1 MTLVVAG
8 SMLAAA
14 CGGDETPAYEASGVV
29 GVTTAVVQLGGLRDV
44 ASVPGLIVASAAAD
58 LTVYAQEAAEIA
70 ELPKKVNDPVA
81 IGDVL
86 VRFDIAS
93 LTQELA
99 ALQLEVIEATSR
111 LDRARSD
118 LTRQASLFERGITSR
133 NAHDAARLE
142 QSAAESHLGI
152 TKARL
157 EALQTGQN
165 RAVVRA
171 TFPGLVL
178 EVWHQEGDAVRADN
192 SDPILRVVDPTR
204 VQVAVQLPVAQLA
217 RIVPGQTATVRAI
230 AGAMDEAAT
239 VVAKSQG
246 VDPSAPTGEVRL
258 GFVSPATLPLNAPV
272 SAQILLDQRTN
283 VLIVPT
289 AAVGR
294 DDMGPFVMVAGSDNL
309 AHRRN
314 VRVGLATPQFT
325 QIAEGVSEG
334 EHVILSCLQ
343 EVVDQTPIV
352 VAQ

>member
-14 CGGDETPAYEASGVV
+14 CGGDDTPAYEASGVV

-58 LTVYAQEAAEIA
+58 LTVYAQESAEIA

-111 LDRARSD
+111 LDRAKSD

-178 EVWHQEGDAVRADN
+178 EVWHQEGDPVRPDS

-204 VQVAVQLPVAQLA
+204 VQVAVQLPVSQLA

-246 VDPSAPTGEVRL
+246 VDPSLRRAKCGW
-258 GFVSPATLPLNAPV
+258 
-272 SAQILLDQRTN
+272 
-283 VLIVPT
+283 
-289 AAVGR
+289 
-294 DDMGPFVMVAGSDNL
+294 GS
-309 AHRRN
+309 
-314 VRVGLATPQFT
+314 
-325 QIAEGVSEG
+325 
-334 EHVILSCLQ
+334 
-343 EVVDQTPIV
+343 
-352 VAQ
+352 